1 MANTSGWETQANIDS
16 TNRQRM
22 INEWTF
28 NDKMETLFIFQL
40 MFFGLLV
47 LSLLMI
53 LSKYGFFAKSFV
65 WLIAIIMAVAIGFTW
80 FFRAAYTKNVRD
92 KTYWNKRYFAGDF
105 STAPAVPP
113 GEVAAAARQ
122 ILGVCQATAA
132 VAGAT
137 SQCV

>member
-1 MANTSGWETQANIDS
+1 MDTGWETQANIDL
-16 TNRQRM
+16 TNRQTV

-47 LSLLMI
+47 LCLLMI

-65 WLIAIIMAVAIGFTW
+65 WLIAAIMAIAIGTTW

-92 KTYWNKRYFAGDF
+92 KKYWNKRYFAGDF

-122 ILGVCQATAA
+122 ILGVCQASAA
-132 VAGAT
+132 VAGT
-137 SQCV
+137 TGGCV